1 MANMENEQIDFSVE
15 YQDTNGVVFYRNVKA
30 EDVAE
35 AKQIMNQLH
44 PEAIIRAVSLV
55 PNEVIGN
62 N

>member
-1 MANMENEQIDFSVE
+1 MENEQIDFSVE